1 MASLSA
7 AAPPLRTPRRGA
19 PPLGTIF
26 AYLALA
32 AFAFFFLFPILWMV
46 LTSFK
51 SGVDAFAIPPK
62 WLFEPTLENYR
73 VIFWRQPIW
82 LYFRNSLTIS
92 LGSVALSLVVGS
104 LAAYGLSR
112 LRLRGQESLAFWFLS
127 QRMMPLVIVAI
138 PLYLLFREWDLLDTR
153 RGLILAYT
161 NLNLPFVVW
170 MMRTF
175 FDDIPIDL
183 EDASL
188 VDGASRFGTFLRVA
202 VPLAAPGLVATA
214 IFCLVLSWN
223 EFLLALVLTGPNTKT
238 LPLMVAGFLYPSGSQ
253 GFNWGPIT
261 AMSMVMTLP
270 VFLFSLLVQR
280 HLVRGLTMGALKD

>member
-1 MASLSA
+1 
-7 AAPPLRTPRRGA
+7 
-19 PPLGTIF
+19 
-26 AYLALA
+26 
-32 AFAFFFLFPILWMV
+32 
-46 LTSFK
+46 
-51 SGVDAFAIPPK
+51 
-62 WLFEPTLENYR
+62 
-73 VIFWRQPIW
+73 
-82 LYFRNSLTIS
+82 
-92 LGSVALSLVVGS
+92 VVGS

-138 PLYLLFREWDLLDTR
+138 PLYLLFREWGLLDTR

-188 VDGASRFGTFLRVA
+188 VDGASRFGTFVRVA

-238 LPLMVAGFLYPSGSQ
+238 LPLMVAGFLSPSGSQ

>member
-1 MASLSA
+1 M
-7 AAPPLRTPRRGA
+7 
-19 PPLGTIF
+19 
-26 AYLALA
+26 
-32 AFAFFFLFPILWMV
+32 
-46 LTSFK
+46 
-51 SGVDAFAIPPK
+51 
-62 WLFEPTLENYR
+62 
-73 VIFWRQPIW
+73 
-82 LYFRNSLTIS
+82 
-92 LGSVALSLVVGS
+92 VGS